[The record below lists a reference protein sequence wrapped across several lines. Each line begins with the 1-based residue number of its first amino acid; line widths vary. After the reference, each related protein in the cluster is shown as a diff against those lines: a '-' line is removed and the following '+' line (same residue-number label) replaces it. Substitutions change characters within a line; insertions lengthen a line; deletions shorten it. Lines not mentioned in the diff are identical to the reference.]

1 MSTKKLSVITQVK
14 IDGPK
19 RARYIDGPVMGSE
32 PVITGP

>member
-14 IDGPK
+14 IDK
-19 RARYIDGPVMGSE
+19 RARYIDGQVTGSE